1 MTTIKST
8 CTHCGDVKLEPSD
21 LALELD
27 PAEESGTYRFSCPT
41 CARVERRPANARV
54 VSVLLAT
61 GVRYEVVRHDPI
73 TESEIN
79 SFALSLEEDVDIV
92 SLITSAT

>member
-8 CTHCGDVKLEPSD
+8 CSRCGDVKLQPSD

-27 PAEESGTYRFSCPT
+27 PAEDSGTYRFACPT
-41 CARVERRPANARV
+41 CQQIQRRPANARV

-61 GVRYEVVRHDPI
+61 GVSYEVVRSDQI
-73 TESEIN
+73 TESEIAQ
-79 SFALSLEEDVDIV
+79 FAEALGKDVDFV
-92 SLITSAT
+92 SLITSTT

>member
-8 CTHCGDVKLEPSD
+8 CSRCGDVKLQPMD

-27 PAEESGTYRFSCPT
+27 PAEDSGVYRFACPT
-41 CARVERRPANARV
+41 CAQIQRRPANARV

-61 GVRYEVVRHDPI
+61 GVPYEVVRTDLI
-73 TESEIN
+73 TESEI
-79 SFALSLEEDVDIV
+79 SRFAAALGQDVDFI
-92 SLITSAT
+92 SMITSTT